1 MNREYMKRLAEEA
14 EAIDPQNEVLWEINF
29 NKRLAELKINLDD
42 TINYL
47 DTCSKQELDWASE
60 TFEDLSEYFKSQRL
74 IECVERNIT
83 RFPDEELQK
92 QLKMELEFMKHSM

>member
-83 RFPDEELQK
+83 RFSDEELQK
-92 QLKMELEFMKHSM
+92 QLKMELEFMKHSI

>member
-92 QLKMELEFMKHSM
+92 QLQMELEYMKHYI

>member
-1 MNREYMKRLAEEA
+1 MNREYMKQLAEEA

-83 RFPDEELQK
+83 RFSDEELQK
-92 QLKMELEFMKHSM
+92 QLQMELEYMKHYI

>member
-1 MNREYMKRLAEEA
+1 MNREYMKQLAEEA

-92 QLKMELEFMKHSM
+92 QLKMELEYMKQYV

>member
-1 MNREYMKRLAEEA
+1 MKQLAEEA

-83 RFPDEELQK
+83 RFSDEELQE
-92 QLKMELEFMKHSM
+92 QLKMELEFMKHSI

>member
-1 MNREYMKRLAEEA
+1 MNRDYMKRLAEEA
-14 EAIDPQNEVLWEINF
+14 ETIDPQNEVLWEINF
-29 NKRLAELKINLDD
+29 NKRLAELKINLDE

-47 DTCSKQELDWASE
+47 NTCSKQELDWASE

-92 QLKMELEFMKHSM
+92 HLNMELEYMKLYV

>member
-1 MNREYMKRLAEEA
+1 MNREYMKQLAEEA

-83 RFPDEELQK
+83 RFSDEELQK
-92 QLKMELEFMKHSM
+92 QLKMELEFMKHSI

>member
-1 MNREYMKRLAEEA
+1 MNREYMKQLAEEA

-60 TFEDLSEYFKSQRL
+60 TFEDLSEYFKSQSL
-74 IECVERNIT
+74 IECVERIIT

-92 QLKMELEFMKHSM
+92 QLQMELEYMKHYI

>member
-1 MNREYMKRLAEEA
+1 MNREYMKQLAEEA
-14 EAIDPQNEVLWEINF
+14 ETIDPQNEVLWEINF

-47 DTCSKQELDWASE
+47 NTCSKQELDWASE

-92 QLKMELEFMKHSM
+92 QLKMELEYMKQYV

>member
-1 MNREYMKRLAEEA
+1 MNREYMKQLAEEA

-92 QLKMELEFMKHSM
+92 QLQMELEYMKHYI

>member
-92 QLKMELEFMKHSM
+92 QLKMELEFMKHSI

>member
-1 MNREYMKRLAEEA
+1 MNREYMKQLAEEA
-14 EAIDPQNEVLWEINF
+14 ETIDPQNEVLWEINF

-47 DTCSKQELDWASE
+47 NTCSKQELDWASE

-92 QLKMELEFMKHSM
+92 QLQMELEYMKHYI

>member
-83 RFPDEELQK
+83 RFSDEELQK
-92 QLKMELEFMKHSM
+92 QLQMELEYMKHYI

>member
-1 MNREYMKRLAEEA
+1 MKRLAEEA

-92 QLKMELEFMKHSM
+92 QLQMELEYMKHYI

>member
-1 MNREYMKRLAEEA
+1 MNREYMKQLAEEA

>member
-1 MNREYMKRLAEEA
+1 MNREYMKQLAEEA
-14 EAIDPQNEVLWEINF
+14 ETIDPQNEVLWEINF

-47 DTCSKQELDWASE
+47 NTCSKQELDWASE

-92 QLKMELEFMKHSM
+92 QLKMELEYMKHYI